1 METMPSKLLILTTAA
16 AAAVAIVVA
25 TRGAPPAPV
34 PPVSSSAPA
43 RPAPAALS
51 VPVPV
56 PAAAPVPAPA
66 PSVPD
71 ALTTLPPEDAE
82 WVLDAVARAEQARE
96 LSVEERRELTAQL
109 VSVRMHA
116 VLERTEPL
124 AVAPE
129 ESP

>member
-1 METMPSKLLILTTAA
+1 MPSKLLILTTAA

-25 TRGAPPAPV
+25 SRGAPPAPV
-34 PPVSSSAPA
+34 SSSALA
-43 RPAPAALS
+43 RSVPSALS
-51 VPVPV
+51 VPS
-56 PAAAPVPAPA
+56 AAPVPVPSATPV